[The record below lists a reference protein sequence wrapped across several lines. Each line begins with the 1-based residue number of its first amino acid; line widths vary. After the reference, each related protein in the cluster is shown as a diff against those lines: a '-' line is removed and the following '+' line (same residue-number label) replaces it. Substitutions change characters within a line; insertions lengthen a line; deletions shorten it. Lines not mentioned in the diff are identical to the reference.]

1 MKEETKTKMSKEE
14 LKDILW
20 SFDDYCKR
28 MEKIYENPRPKQLL
42 IESFISEYLNQ
53 NKDG

>member
-1 MKEETKTKMSKEE
+1 MSKEKLRE
-14 LKDILW
+14 ILL

-42 IESFISEYLNQ
+42 IDSFIVEFLNQ
-53 NKDG
+53 NKDE

>member
-1 MKEETKTKMSKEE
+1 MSKEE

-28 MEKIYENPRPKQLL
+28 KEKIYENPRPKQLL

-53 NKDG
+53 NKDE